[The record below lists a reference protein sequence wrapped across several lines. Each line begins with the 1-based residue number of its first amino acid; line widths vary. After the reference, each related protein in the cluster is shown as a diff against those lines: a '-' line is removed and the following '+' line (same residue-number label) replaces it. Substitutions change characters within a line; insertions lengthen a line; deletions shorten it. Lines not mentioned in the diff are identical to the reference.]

1 VFLAYVGMKEEAR
14 LGSRSIKYLELNPA
28 QIRQDPVRC
37 TQGPCDYPRALLY
50 RSAVP
55 SGTCS
60 ASRPKQAKSSQK
72 YQLSDLDVWQG
83 AKPLA
88 FTRLSSMIMSNY
100 Y

>member
-14 LGSRSIKYLELNPA
+14 PGSRSIKYLELNPA

-72 YQLSDLDVWQG
+72 YQLSDLRR
-83 AKPLA
+83 LA
-88 FTRLSSMIMSNY
+88 RCQTLGIYPPFINDHE
-100 Y
+100 